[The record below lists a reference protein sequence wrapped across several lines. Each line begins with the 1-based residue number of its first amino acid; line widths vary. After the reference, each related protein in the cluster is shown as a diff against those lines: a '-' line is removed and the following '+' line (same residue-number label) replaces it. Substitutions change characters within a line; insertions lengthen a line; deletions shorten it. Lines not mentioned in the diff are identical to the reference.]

1 MNKIKLGLIYG
12 GVSTEHE
19 VSISSYESIVN
30 NINKDK
36 YDITSFY
43 ISKDGTWFTDG
54 KRTKDVF
61 NSLKEMDCVFP
72 ILHGKNGEDGN
83 IAGMLEI
90 IGVSYVGCKTLSS
103 AICMDKVITKKLL
116 EKANI
121 SVAKYMFIKKIN
133 DNFYWV
139 QDNYDYVLLDKE
151 ILDLSVNTLLNYPV
165 VVKPSRSGSSV
176 GVSVANDYLELENA
190 INEASIY
197 DEKILIEE
205 FIDGKEFEVAVLG
218 NNDLTVSNIGNII
231 PDEIV
236 YSYNSKYK
244 GNSKTVVLNT
254 IEENLESKIK
264 NIVLTTYK
272 VLDCSGLARVDLFL
286 IGNEVLVNE
295 VNTMPGFSSISM
307 YPKLME
313 SINISYTDLIDRLI
327 SLSMNDKNRDF
338 S

>member
-1 MNKIKLGLIYG
+1 
-12 GVSTEHE
+12 
-19 VSISSYESIVN
+19 
-30 NINKDK
+30 
-36 YDITSFY
+36 
-43 ISKDGTWFTDG
+43 
-54 KRTKDVF
+54 
-61 NSLKEMDCVFP
+61 
-72 ILHGKNGEDGN
+72 
-83 IAGMLEI
+83 MLEI
-90 IGVSYVGCKTLSS
+90 IGTAYVGCKTLSS

-151 ILDLSVNTLLNYPV
+151 ILDLSVSTILNYPV

-205 FIDGKEFEVAVLG
+205 FIDGKELEVAVLG
-218 NNDLTVSNIGNII
+218 NNDLTVSNIGHII

-264 NIVLTTYK
+264 NTVLTTYK

-286 IGNEVLVNE
+286 IGNEILVNE
-295 VNTMPGFSSISM
+295 VNTMPGFTSISM

-327 SLSMNDKNRDF
+327 SLSMNDKKRDF

>member
-19 VSISSYESIVN
+19 VSIFSYESIVN
-30 NINKDK
+30 NIDKDK
-36 YDITSFY
+36 YEITSFY

-151 ILDLSVNTLLNYPV
+151 ILDLSVSTILNYPV

-197 DEKILIEE
+197 DDKILIEE
-205 FIDGKEFEVAVLG
+205 FIDGKELEVAVLG
-218 NNDLTVSNIGNII
+218 NNDLIVSNIGNII

-272 VLDCSGLARVDLFL
+272 VLDCSGLARVDMFL
-286 IGNEVLVNE
+286 IGNEILVNE
-295 VNTMPGFSSISM
+295 VNTMPGFTSISM

-327 SLSMNDKNRDF
+327 SLSMNDKKRDF

>member
-205 FIDGKEFEVAVLG
+205 FIDGKELEVAVLG

-295 VNTMPGFSSISM
+295 VNTMPGFTSISM

-327 SLSMNDKNRDF
+327 SLSMDDKNRDF

>member
-12 GVSTEHE
+12 GMSTEHE
-19 VSISSYESIVN
+19 VSISSYESIIK
-30 NINKDK
+30 NIDKDK
-36 YDITSFY
+36 YEITSFY

-54 KRTKDVF
+54 KRTKEVF

-72 ILHGKNGEDGN
+72 ILHGKNGEDGS

-121 SVAKYMFIKKIN
+121 SVAKYMFIKKLN

-151 ILDLSVNTLLNYPV
+151 ILDLSVSTILNYPV

-205 FIDGKEFEVAVLG
+205 FIDGKELEVAVLG
-218 NNDLTVSNIGNII
+218 NNDLTVSNIGQVI

-244 GNSKTVVLNT
+244 KNSKTVVLNT

-272 VLDCSGLARVDLFL
+272 VLDCSGLARVDMFL
-286 IGNEVLVNE
+286 IGNEILVNE
-295 VNTMPGFSSISM
+295 VNTMPGFTSISM

>member
-1 MNKIKLGLIYG
+1 MSKIKLGLIYG

-19 VSISSYESIVN
+19 VSISSYESIIK
-30 NINKDK
+30 NIDKDK
-36 YDITSFY
+36 YEITSFY

-121 SVAKYMFIKKIN
+121 SVAKYMFIKKLN

-151 ILDLSVNTLLNYPV
+151 ILDLSVSTILNYPV

-205 FIDGKEFEVAVLG
+205 FIDGKELEVAVLG

-244 GNSKTVVLNT
+244 KNSKTVVLNT

-272 VLDCSGLARVDLFL
+272 VLDCSGLARVDMFL

-295 VNTMPGFSSISM
+295 VNTMPGFTSISM

-327 SLSMNDKNRDF
+327 SLSMDDKNRDF

>member
-1 MNKIKLGLIYG
+1 MNKIKLGFIYG

-19 VSISSYESIVN
+19 VSISSYESIIK
-30 NINKDK
+30 NIDKDK
-36 YDITSFY
+36 YEITSFY

-121 SVAKYMFIKKIN
+121 SVAKYMFIKKLN

-151 ILDLSVNTLLNYPV
+151 ILDLSVSTILNYPV

-205 FIDGKEFEVAVLG
+205 FIDGKELEVAVLG
-218 NNDLTVSNIGNII
+218 NNDLIVSNIGNII

-286 IGNEVLVNE
+286 IGNEILVNE
-295 VNTMPGFSSISM
+295 VNTMPGFTSISM

-327 SLSMNDKNRDF
+327 SLSMNDKKRDF

>member
-1 MNKIKLGLIYG
+1 MSKIKLGLIYG

-19 VSISSYESIVN
+19 VSISSYESIIK
-30 NINKDK
+30 NIDKDK
-36 YDITSFY
+36 YEITSFY

-121 SVAKYMFIKKIN
+121 SVAKYMFIKKLN

-151 ILDLSVNTLLNYPV
+151 ILDLSVSTILNYPV

-205 FIDGKEFEVAVLG
+205 FIDGKELEVAVLG
-218 NNDLTVSNIGNII
+218 NNDLIVSNIGNII

-295 VNTMPGFSSISM
+295 VNTMPGFTSISM

-327 SLSMNDKNRDF
+327 SLSMNDKKRDF

>member
-54 KRTKDVF
+54 KRTKEVF

-72 ILHGKNGEDGN
+72 ILHGKNGEDGS

-121 SVAKYMFIKKIN
+121 SVAKYMFIKKLN

-151 ILDLSVNTLLNYPV
+151 ILDLSVSTILNYPV

-205 FIDGKEFEVAVLG
+205 FIDGKELEVAVLG

-295 VNTMPGFSSISM
+295 VNTMPGFTSISM

-327 SLSMNDKNRDF
+327 SLSMDDKNRDF

>member
-1 MNKIKLGLIYG
+1 MSKIKLGLIYG

-121 SVAKYMFIKKIN
+121 SVAKYMFIKKLN

-151 ILDLSVNTLLNYPV
+151 ILDLSVSTILNYPV

-205 FIDGKEFEVAVLG
+205 FIDGKELEVAVLG

-244 GNSKTVVLNT
+244 GNSKTIVLNT
-254 IEENLESKIK
+254 IEKKLESKIK

-286 IGNEVLVNE
+286 TGNEVLVNE
-295 VNTMPGFSSISM
+295 VNTMPGFTSISM

-327 SLSMNDKNRDF
+327 SLSMDDKNRDF

>member
-1 MNKIKLGLIYG
+1 MSKIKLGLIYG

-30 NINKDK
+30 NIDKDK
-36 YDITSFY
+36 YEITSFY

-61 NSLKEMDCVFP
+61 NSLKEMNCVFP

-121 SVAKYMFIKKIN
+121 SVAKYMFIKKLN

-151 ILDLSVNTLLNYPV
+151 ILDLSVSTILNYPV

-197 DEKILIEE
+197 DDKILIEE
-205 FIDGKEFEVAVLG
+205 FIDGKELEVAVLG
-218 NNDLTVSNIGNII
+218 NNDLTVSNIGQVI

-244 GNSKTVVLNT
+244 KNSKTVVLNT
-254 IEENLESKIK
+254 IEEKLESKIK

-272 VLDCSGLARVDLFL
+272 VLDCSGLARVDMFL
-286 IGNEVLVNE
+286 IGNEILVNE
-295 VNTMPGFSSISM
+295 VNTMPGFTSISM

>member
-1 MNKIKLGLIYG
+1 MSKIKLGLIYG

-19 VSISSYESIVN
+19 VSISSYESIIK
-30 NINKDK
+30 NIDKDK
-36 YDITSFY
+36 YEITSFY

-121 SVAKYMFIKKIN
+121 SVAKYMFIKKLN

-151 ILDLSVNTLLNYPV
+151 ILDLSVSTILNYPV

-295 VNTMPGFSSISM
+295 VNTMPGFTSISM

-327 SLSMNDKNRDF
+327 SLSKDDKNRDF

>member
-54 KRTKDVF
+54 KRTKEVF

-72 ILHGKNGEDGN
+72 ILHGKNGEDGS

-121 SVAKYMFIKKIN
+121 SVAKYMFIKKLN

-151 ILDLSVNTLLNYPV
+151 ILDLSVSTILNYPV

-205 FIDGKEFEVAVLG
+205 FIDGKELEVAVLG

-254 IEENLESKIK
+254 IEEKLESKIK

-286 IGNEVLVNE
+286 IGNEILVNE
-295 VNTMPGFSSISM
+295 VNTMPGFTSISM

>member
-61 NSLKEMDCVFP
+61 NSLKEMDFVFP
-72 ILHGKNGEDGN
+72 ILHGKNGEDGSV
-83 IAGMLEI
+83 AGMLEI

-121 SVAKYMFIKKIN
+121 SVAKYMFIKKLN
-133 DNFYWV
+133 NNFYWV

-151 ILDLSVNTLLNYPV
+151 ILDLSVSTILNYPV

-197 DEKILIEE
+197 DDKILIEE
-205 FIDGKEFEVAVLG
+205 FIDGKELEVAVLG

-295 VNTMPGFSSISM
+295 VNTMPGFTSISM

>member
-12 GVSTEHE
+12 GMSTEHE

-30 NINKDK
+30 NIDKDK
-36 YDITSFY
+36 YEITSFY

-121 SVAKYMFIKKIN
+121 SVAKYMFIKKLN

-139 QDNYDYVLLDKE
+139 EDNYDYVLLDKE
-151 ILDLSVNTLLNYPV
+151 ILDLSVSTILNYPV

-205 FIDGKEFEVAVLG
+205 FIDGKELEVAVLG
-218 NNDLTVSNIGNII
+218 NNDLIVSNIGNII

-286 IGNEVLVNE
+286 IGNEILVSE
-295 VNTMPGFSSISM
+295 VNTMPGFTSISM

>member
-1 MNKIKLGLIYG
+1 MSKIKLGLIYG

-19 VSISSYESIVN
+19 VSISSYESIIK
-30 NINKDK
+30 NIDKDK
-36 YDITSFY
+36 YEITSFY

-54 KRTKDVF
+54 KRTKEVF

-72 ILHGKNGEDGN
+72 ILHGKNGEDGS

-121 SVAKYMFIKKIN
+121 SVAKYMFIKKLN

-151 ILDLSVNTLLNYPV
+151 ILDLSVSTILNYPV

-205 FIDGKEFEVAVLG
+205 FIDGKELEVAVLG
-218 NNDLTVSNIGNII
+218 NNDLTVSNIGQVI

-244 GNSKTVVLNT
+244 KNSKTVVLNT

-272 VLDCSGLARVDLFL
+272 VLDCSGLARVDMFL
-286 IGNEVLVNE
+286 IGNEILVNE
-295 VNTMPGFSSISM
+295 VNTMPGFTSISM

>member
-1 MNKIKLGLIYG
+1 MSKIKLGLIYG
-12 GVSTEHE
+12 GMSTEHE
-19 VSISSYESIVN
+19 VSISSYESIIK
-30 NINKDK
+30 NIDKDK

-61 NSLKEMDCVFP
+61 NSLKKMNCVFP

-121 SVAKYMFIKKIN
+121 SVAKYIFIKKIN

-205 FIDGKEFEVAVLG
+205 FIDGKELEVAVLG

-272 VLDCSGLARVDLFL
+272 VLDCSGLARVDMFL
-286 IGNEVLVNE
+286 IGNEILVNE
-295 VNTMPGFSSISM
+295 VNTMPGFTSISM

>member
-1 MNKIKLGLIYG
+1 MSKIKLGLIYG

-19 VSISSYESIVN
+19 VSISSYESIIK
-30 NINKDK
+30 NIDKDK
-36 YDITSFY
+36 YEITSFY

-121 SVAKYMFIKKIN
+121 SVAKYMFIKKLN

-151 ILDLSVNTLLNYPV
+151 ILDLSVSTILNYPV

-205 FIDGKEFEVAVLG
+205 FIDGKELEVAVLG

-272 VLDCSGLARVDLFL
+272 VLDCSGLARVDMFL

-295 VNTMPGFSSISM
+295 VNTMPGFTSISM

-327 SLSMNDKNRDF
+327 SLSMDDKNRDF

>member
-1 MNKIKLGLIYG
+1 MSKIKLGLIYG

-19 VSISSYESIVN
+19 VSISSYESIIK
-30 NINKDK
+30 NIDKDK
-36 YDITSFY
+36 YEITSFY

-121 SVAKYMFIKKIN
+121 SVAKYMFIKKLN

-151 ILDLSVNTLLNYPV
+151 ILDLSVSTILNYPV

-205 FIDGKEFEVAVLG
+205 FIDGKELEVAVLG
-218 NNDLTVSNIGNII
+218 NNDLTVSNIGQVI

-244 GNSKTVVLNT
+244 KNSKTVVLNT
-254 IEENLESKIK
+254 IEEKLESKIK

-295 VNTMPGFSSISM
+295 VNTMPGFTSISM

-327 SLSMNDKNRDF
+327 SLSMDDKNRDF

>member
-54 KRTKDVF
+54 KRTKEVF

-72 ILHGKNGEDGN
+72 ILHGKNGEDGS

-121 SVAKYMFIKKIN
+121 SVAKYMFIKKLN

-151 ILDLSVNTLLNYPV
+151 ILDLSVSTILNYPV

-205 FIDGKEFEVAVLG
+205 FIDGKELEVAVLG
-218 NNDLTVSNIGNII
+218 NNDLIVSNIGNII

-244 GNSKTVVLNT
+244 KNSKTVVLNT

-272 VLDCSGLARVDLFL
+272 VLDCSGLARVDMFL

-295 VNTMPGFSSISM
+295 VNTMPGFTSISM

-327 SLSMNDKNRDF
+327 SLSMDDKNRDF

>member
-1 MNKIKLGLIYG
+1 MSKIKLGLIYG

-72 ILHGKNGEDGN
+72 ILHGKNGEDGS

-121 SVAKYMFIKKIN
+121 SVAKYMFIKKLN

-151 ILDLSVNTLLNYPV
+151 ILDLGVSTILNYPV

-205 FIDGKEFEVAVLG
+205 FIDGKELEVAVLG
-218 NNDLTVSNIGNII
+218 NNDLTVSNIGQVI

-244 GNSKTVVLNT
+244 KNSKTVVLNT
-254 IEENLESKIK
+254 IEENLENKIK

-272 VLDCSGLARVDLFL
+272 VLDCSGLARVDMFL
-286 IGNEVLVNE
+286 IGNEILVNE
-295 VNTMPGFSSISM
+295 VNTMPGFTSISM

>member
-1 MNKIKLGLIYG
+1 MSKIKLGLIYG

-19 VSISSYESIVN
+19 VSISSYESIIK
-30 NINKDK
+30 NIDKDK
-36 YDITSFY
+36 YEITSFY

-72 ILHGKNGEDGN
+72 ILHGKNGEDGS

-121 SVAKYMFIKKIN
+121 SVAKYMFIKKLN

-205 FIDGKEFEVAVLG
+205 FIDGKELEVAVLG

-231 PDEIV
+231 HDEIV

-264 NIVLTTYK
+264 NMVLTTYK

-295 VNTMPGFSSISM
+295 VNTMPGFTSISM

>member
-12 GVSTEHE
+12 GMSTEHE
-19 VSISSYESIVN
+19 VSISSYESIIK
-30 NINKDK
+30 NIDKDK
-36 YDITSFY
+36 YEITSFY

-121 SVAKYMFIKKIN
+121 NVSKYMFIKKIN

-205 FIDGKEFEVAVLG
+205 FIDGKELEVAVLG
-218 NNDLTVSNIGNII
+218 NNDLIVSNIGNII

-295 VNTMPGFSSISM
+295 VNTMPGFTSISM

>member
-12 GVSTEHE
+12 GVSTEYE

-121 SVAKYMFIKKIN
+121 SVAKYMFIKKLN

-151 ILDLSVNTLLNYPV
+151 ILDLGVSTILNYPV

-205 FIDGKEFEVAVLG
+205 FIDGKELEVAVLG
-218 NNDLTVSNIGNII
+218 NNDLTVSNIGQVI

-244 GNSKTVVLNT
+244 KNSKTVVLNT

-272 VLDCSGLARVDLFL
+272 VLDCNGLARVDMFL

-295 VNTMPGFSSISM
+295 VNTMPGFTSISM

-313 SINISYTDLIDRLI
+313 SINISYSDLIDRLI

>member
-30 NINKDK
+30 NIDKDK
-36 YDITSFY
+36 YEITSFY

-61 NSLKEMDCVFP
+61 NSLKKMNCVFP
-72 ILHGKNGEDGN
+72 ILHGKNGEDGS

-90 IGVSYVGCKTLSS
+90 IGTPYVGCKTLSS

-121 SVAKYMFIKKIN
+121 NVSKYMFIKKLN

-205 FIDGKEFEVAVLG
+205 FIDGKELEVAVLG
-218 NNDLTVSNIGNII
+218 NNDLIVSNIGNII

-244 GNSKTVVLNT
+244 GNSKTIVLNT

-295 VNTMPGFSSISM
+295 VNTMPGFTSISM

-327 SLSMNDKNRDF
+327 SLSMDDKNRDF

>member
-19 VSISSYESIVN
+19 VSISSYESIIK
-30 NINKDK
+30 NIDKDK
-36 YDITSFY
+36 YEITSFY

-54 KRTKDVF
+54 KRTKEVF

-72 ILHGKNGEDGN
+72 ILHGKNGEDGS

-121 SVAKYMFIKKIN
+121 SVAKYMFIKKLN

-151 ILDLSVNTLLNYPV
+151 ILDLSVSTILNYPV

-205 FIDGKEFEVAVLG
+205 FIDGKELEVAVLG

-244 GNSKTVVLNT
+244 GNSKTIVLNT

-272 VLDCSGLARVDLFL
+272 VLDCSGLARVDMFL

-295 VNTMPGFSSISM
+295 VNTMPGFTSISM

-327 SLSMNDKNRDF
+327 SLSMNDKKRDF

>member
-1 MNKIKLGLIYG
+1 MSKIKLGLIYG

-19 VSISSYESIVN
+19 VSISSYESIIK
-30 NINKDK
+30 NIDKDK
-36 YDITSFY
+36 YEITSFY

-121 SVAKYMFIKKIN
+121 SVAKYMFIKKLN

-151 ILDLSVNTLLNYPV
+151 ILDLSVSTILNYPV

-205 FIDGKEFEVAVLG
+205 FIDGKELEVAVLG

-272 VLDCSGLARVDLFL
+272 VLDCSGLARVDMFL

-295 VNTMPGFSSISM
+295 VNTMPGFTSISM

>member
-12 GVSTEHE
+12 GMSTEHE
-19 VSISSYESIVN
+19 VSISSYESIIK
-30 NINKDK
+30 NIDKDK
-36 YDITSFY
+36 YEITSFY

-121 SVAKYMFIKKIN
+121 NVSKYMFIKKLN

-151 ILDLSVNTLLNYPV
+151 ILDLSVSTILNYPV

-197 DEKILIEE
+197 DDKILIEE
-205 FIDGKEFEVAVLG
+205 FIDGKELEVAVLG
-218 NNDLTVSNIGNII
+218 NNDLIVSNIGNII

-244 GNSKTVVLNT
+244 KNSKTVVLNT

-272 VLDCSGLARVDLFL
+272 VLDCSGLARVDMFL

-295 VNTMPGFSSISM
+295 VNTMPGFTSISM

-327 SLSMNDKNRDF
+327 SLSKDDKNRDF

>member
-72 ILHGKNGEDGN
+72 ILHGKNGEDGS

-121 SVAKYMFIKKIN
+121 SVAKYMFIKKLN

-205 FIDGKEFEVAVLG
+205 FIDGKELEVAVLG

-295 VNTMPGFSSISM
+295 VNTMPGFTSISM

-327 SLSMNDKNRDF
+327 SLSMDDKNRDF

>member
-1 MNKIKLGLIYG
+1 MSKIKLGLIYG

-19 VSISSYESIVN
+19 VSISSYESIIK
-30 NINKDK
+30 NIHKDK

-121 SVAKYMFIKKIN
+121 NVSKYMFIKKLN

-151 ILDLSVNTLLNYPV
+151 ILDLSVSTILNYPV

-205 FIDGKEFEVAVLG
+205 FIDGKELEVAVLG

-244 GNSKTVVLNT
+244 KNSKTVVLNT

-272 VLDCSGLARVDLFL
+272 VLDCSGLARVDMFL
-286 IGNEVLVNE
+286 IDNEILVNE
-295 VNTMPGFSSISM
+295 VNTMPGFTSISM

>member
-1 MNKIKLGLIYG
+1 MSKIKLGLIYG

-19 VSISSYESIVN
+19 VSISSYESIIK
-30 NINKDK
+30 NIDKDK
-36 YDITSFY
+36 YEITSFY

-72 ILHGKNGEDGN
+72 ILHGKNGEDGS

-121 SVAKYMFIKKIN
+121 SVAKYMFIKKLN

-197 DEKILIEE
+197 NEKILIEE
-205 FIDGKEFEVAVLG
+205 FIDGKELEVAVLG

-231 PDEIV
+231 HDEIV

-264 NIVLTTYK
+264 NMVLTTYK

-295 VNTMPGFSSISM
+295 VNTMPGFTSISM

>member
-1 MNKIKLGLIYG
+1 MNKIKLGFIYG

-19 VSISSYESIVN
+19 VSISSYESIIK
-30 NINKDK
+30 NIDKDK
-36 YDITSFY
+36 YEITSFY

-121 SVAKYMFIKKIN
+121 SVAKYMFIKKLN

-151 ILDLSVNTLLNYPV
+151 ILDLSVSTILNYPV

-197 DEKILIEE
+197 DDKILIEE
-205 FIDGKEFEVAVLG
+205 FIDGKELEVAVLG
-218 NNDLTVSNIGNII
+218 NNDFVVSNIGNII
-231 PDEIV
+231 PDEIA

-272 VLDCSGLARVDLFL
+272 MLDCSGLARVDLFL

-295 VNTMPGFSSISM
+295 VNTMPGFTSISM

-327 SLSMNDKNRDF
+327 SLSMNDKKRDF

>member
-12 GVSTEHE
+12 GMSTEHE
-19 VSISSYESIVN
+19 VSISSYESIIK
-30 NINKDK
+30 NIDKDK
-36 YDITSFY
+36 YEITSFY

-121 SVAKYMFIKKIN
+121 SVAKYMFIKKLN

-205 FIDGKEFEVAVLG
+205 FIDGKELEVAVLG

-286 IGNEVLVNE
+286 IGNEILVNE
-295 VNTMPGFSSISM
+295 VNTMPGFTSISM

-327 SLSMNDKNRDF
+327 SLSKDDKNRDF

>member
-36 YDITSFY
+36 YEITSFY

-121 SVAKYMFIKKIN
+121 SVAKYMFIKKLN

-205 FIDGKEFEVAVLG
+205 FIDGKELEVAVLG

-272 VLDCSGLARVDLFL
+272 VLDCSGLARVDMFL

-295 VNTMPGFSSISM
+295 VNTMPGFTSISM

-327 SLSMNDKNRDF
+327 SLSMNDKKRDF

>member
-1 MNKIKLGLIYG
+1 MSKIKLGLIYG

-19 VSISSYESIVN
+19 VSISSYESIIK
-30 NINKDK
+30 NIDKDK

-121 SVAKYMFIKKIN
+121 SVAKYMFIKKLN

-197 DEKILIEE
+197 DDKILIEE
-205 FIDGKEFEVAVLG
+205 FIDGKELEVAVLG
-218 NNDLTVSNIGNII
+218 NNDLIVSNIGNII

-244 GNSKTVVLNT
+244 GNSKTVVLNS

-295 VNTMPGFSSISM
+295 VNTMPGFTSISM

>member
-1 MNKIKLGLIYG
+1 MSKIKLGLIYG

-19 VSISSYESIVN
+19 VSISSYESIIK
-30 NINKDK
+30 NIDKDK
-36 YDITSFY
+36 YEITSFY

-121 SVAKYMFIKKIN
+121 SVAKYMFIKKLN

-151 ILDLSVNTLLNYPV
+151 ILDLSVSTILNYPV

-295 VNTMPGFSSISM
+295 VNTMPGFTSISM

>member
-1 MNKIKLGLIYG
+1 MSKIKLGLIYG

-19 VSISSYESIVN
+19 VSISSYESIIK
-30 NINKDK
+30 NIDKDK
-36 YDITSFY
+36 YEITSFY

-295 VNTMPGFSSISM
+295 VNTMPGFTSISM

>member
-1 MNKIKLGLIYG
+1 M
-12 GVSTEHE
+12 STEHE
-19 VSISSYESIVN
+19 VSISSYESIIK
-30 NINKDK
+30 NIDKDK
-36 YDITSFY
+36 YEITSFY

-121 SVAKYMFIKKIN
+121 SVAKYMFIKKLN

-151 ILDLSVNTLLNYPV
+151 ILDLSVSTILNYPV

-205 FIDGKEFEVAVLG
+205 FIDGKELEVAVLG

-295 VNTMPGFSSISM
+295 VNTMPGFTSISM

>member
-1 MNKIKLGLIYG
+1 MSKIKLGLIYG
-12 GVSTEHE
+12 GMSTEHE
-19 VSISSYESIVN
+19 VSISSYESIIK
-30 NINKDK
+30 NIDKDK
-36 YDITSFY
+36 YEITSFY

-72 ILHGKNGEDGN
+72 ILHGKNGEDGS

-121 SVAKYMFIKKIN
+121 SVAKYMFIKKLN

-151 ILDLSVNTLLNYPV
+151 ILDLSVSTILNYPV

-205 FIDGKEFEVAVLG
+205 FIDGKELEVAVLG

-295 VNTMPGFSSISM
+295 VNTMPGFTSISM

>member
-12 GVSTEHE
+12 GMSTEHE
-19 VSISSYESIVN
+19 VSISSYESIIK
-30 NINKDK
+30 NIDKDK
-36 YDITSFY
+36 YEITSFY

-54 KRTKDVF
+54 KRTKEVF

-72 ILHGKNGEDGN
+72 ILHGKNGEDGS

-121 SVAKYMFIKKIN
+121 SVAKYMFIKKLN

-151 ILDLSVNTLLNYPV
+151 ILDLSVSTILNYPV

-205 FIDGKEFEVAVLG
+205 FIDGKELEVAVLG
-218 NNDLTVSNIGNII
+218 NNDLIVSNIGNII

-272 VLDCSGLARVDLFL
+272 VLDCSGLARVDMFL
-286 IGNEVLVNE
+286 IGNEILVNE
-295 VNTMPGFSSISM
+295 VNTMPGFTSISM

>member
-30 NINKDK
+30 NIDKDK
-36 YDITSFY
+36 YEITSFY

-121 SVAKYMFIKKIN
+121 SVAKYMFIKKLN

-151 ILDLSVNTLLNYPV
+151 ILDLSVSTILNYPV

-197 DEKILIEE
+197 DDKILIEE
-205 FIDGKEFEVAVLG
+205 FIDGKELEVAVLG
-218 NNDLTVSNIGNII
+218 NNDLIVSNIGNII

-244 GNSKTVVLNT
+244 KNSKTVVLNT

-272 VLDCSGLARVDLFL
+272 VLDCSGLARVDMFL

-295 VNTMPGFSSISM
+295 VNTMPGFTSISM

-327 SLSMNDKNRDF
+327 SLSKDDKNRDF